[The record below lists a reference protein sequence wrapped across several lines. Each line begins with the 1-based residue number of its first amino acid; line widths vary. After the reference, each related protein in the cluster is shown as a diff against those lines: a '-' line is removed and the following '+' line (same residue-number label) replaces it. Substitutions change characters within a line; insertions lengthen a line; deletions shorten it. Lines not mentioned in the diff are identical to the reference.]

1 MAADERLM
9 LRSVQTG
16 MTVYDADGNEVGTVQ
31 AIYPAVADPNGDPLS
46 DAEMTGA
53 PVEWAT
59 GSTWAESL
67 AHLAEMDAGE
77 TFPKDLAR
85 RLVQDGFMCVEGEG
99 LAGRERL
106 VGCYQVAEIRE
117 EGVILHAEEDPARAG
132 GVAES

>member
-1 MAADERLM
+1 MAADERLR

-67 AHLAEMDAGE
+67 AHLAEMEGGE
-77 TFPKDLAR
+77 TFPRDLAR
-85 RLVQDGFMCVEGEG
+85 RLVQDGFMCVEGKG

-106 VGCYQVAEIRE
+106 IGCYQVAEIRE
-117 EGVILHAEEDPARAG
+117 DGVILHANEETSRDG
-132 GVAES
+132 GEPEA